1 VIYRVKLAWSTPR
14 WSADSINTH
23 PALATR
29 ELPHP
34 HDNDRPASP
43 CCKWETSQG
52 TSSRSHD
59 HIKLTHDRR
68 PRAMT
73 DDCIHDDG
81 MARGI
86 LAHNSLSL
94 RVGVGAKC
102 PVRCGGG
109 SRPWSPASL
118 SRTTAELGHSTLM
131 LPLASPP
138 SREEIELGARPLAA
152 LLHSTG
158 WAGTSEP
165 WLPP

>member
-1 VIYRVKLAWSTPR
+1 MSCGEIFFKKKSHAAPHTHTPDTCN
-14 WSADSINTH
+14 AG
-23 PALATR
+23 AATSPR
-29 ELPHP
+29 
-34 HDNDRPASP
+34 NDRPASP

-59 HIKLTHDRR
+59 QIKLTHDRR
-68 PRAMT
+68 LRAMT